1 MALIRPECF
10 PPGAQNAYRM
20 ANATERVLRFDTVVA
35 VAALLMS
42 TVAAG
47 ASVYQTRV
55 IEEQF
60 AAANWPYLSVEN
72 NRTTTSFSISVAN
85 DGAGPALIRSAQFV
99 LDGKPAASWSPL
111 LELAIRD
118 AAIRHGTV
126 GFTGDS
132 SSIDASVTIRPGDMR
147 TLIAVRRA
155 PPRII
160 TAIRSHRMVLNFC
173 YCSLNDRCWQ
183 LADHVGAIAP
193 DLPQAVR
200 ACEIGSAIE
209 PLNIK

>member
-35 VAALLMS
+35 VAALLIS

-60 AAANWPYLSVEN
+60 AAANWPYLTTEN
-72 NRTTTSFSISVAN
+72 NRTATAYSIVIAN
-85 DGAGPALIRSAQFV
+85 DGAGPALVRSAQLV
-99 LDGKPAASWSPL
+99 LDGKPVSNWSPL
-111 LELAIRD
+111 LESAIRE
-118 AAIRHGTV
+118 AALPRGTMS
-126 GFTGDS
+126 FSADS
-132 SSIDASVTIRPGDMR
+132 VSVDASVTIRPGDAR

-160 TAIRSHRMVLNFC
+160 DAIRSHRIALNFC
-173 YCSLNDRCWQ
+173 YCSLNDRCWR
-183 LADHVGAIAP
+183 LAGHIGSNVA
-193 DLPQAVR
+193 DLPQPVR
-200 ACEIGSAIE
+200 SCEIGSAIE